1 MATQS
6 AATEP
11 VPEPKEVEKEKT
23 RLGLERMIFFSDA
36 VFAIAITLLALEIRL
51 PDVARGFNNTLLFST
66 LVNMWPQY
74 FGYAISFLVIGSF
87 WLAHHR
93 KFRYIIRLDNRLLQ
107 LNLLLL
113 MAVAFV
119 PFPSSVISVSGNR
132 TATIF
137 YALVMILASFIFVA
151 LWRYALRHGMVD
163 PQLTER
169 QRKRETIL
177 PLIMSGLFALT
188 IGVALLDPGVAR
200 LLWLLILPVS
210 VIFRPS

>member
-1 MATQS
+1 MSTQS
-6 AATEP
+6 AASEP
-11 VPEPKEVEKEKT
+11 VPEPKAVDEEKT
-23 RLGLERMIFFSDA
+23 RLGMERMIFFSDA

-74 FGYAISFLVIGSF
+74 FGYVISFLVIGSF
-87 WLAHHR
+87 WMAHHR
-93 KFRYIIRLDNRLLQ
+93 KFRYIHRLDSRLLQ

-113 MAVAFV
+113 LVVAFI
-119 PFPSSVISVSGNR
+119 PFPSSVISASGNR

-151 LWRYALRHGMVD
+151 LWSYALRHGMVD
-163 PQLTER
+163 PRLTEG
-169 QRKRETIL
+169 QRKRELIL
-177 PLIMSGLFALT
+177 PLSMSGLFALT

-200 LLWLLILPVS
+200 LLWLLILPLS
-210 VIFRPS
+210 AIYRPS